1 MVLETLQNLNQ
12 PTFRRSVLPLI
23 RVSNRRVSESRVSE
37 SRFSESSFSESS
49 FSERRFSESSFSDGR
64 FSESKC
70 DYMQEPWF
78 NNILK
83 YMVGWIRFFWSCM
96 FLLGG

>member
-1 MVLETLQNLNQ
+1 M
-12 PTFRRSVLPLI
+12 PLI

-78 NNILK
+78 NNIK
-83 YMVGWIRFFWSCM
+83 IYGWLDKV
-96 FLLGG
+96 FLVVYVFAGWLG